1 MIFNNN
7 AICIPDLSFCSTTF
21 HLATKAKSYDT
32 IHLVY
37 CMNISTLNV
46 GLKFLKIW
54 GWLTPSVKHEYRKVY
69 LISIWWY
76 MLIKYKVIDLYTN
89 QREIYCEDHY
99 WPNHICCNKGACK
112 RKQCLNNAW
121 LHWYILTFILTPRLA
136 VLSDEICCAMTTT
149 TVAMSI
155 ILTGE
160 VAWLRD

>member
-7 AICIPDLSFCSTTF
+7 AFCIPDVSFCSTTF
-21 HLATKAKSYDT
+21 QLSYQSQIIWHNT
-32 IHLVY
+32 FCILHEY
-37 CMNISTLNV
+37 FYFKCRSKIS
-46 GLKFLKIW
+46 KIW